1 MFNLT
6 VVNEIICNCHSWLE
20 RYLLNF
26 FCIIN
31 PIMPN
36 GISHHYQLEE
46 SILSLKDVG
55 VVSFNSFKF

>member
-1 MFNLT
+1 MQL
-6 VVNEIICNCHSWLE
+6 S
-20 RYLLNF
+20 LLVGTISAEF

-55 VVSFNSFKF
+55 VVSFNSFIF